1 MYIISEDC
9 KSQVLFGQSATNSP
23 VSQNHLQEW
32 VVGSGVSPDIALKNI
47 KTIEK
52 SPELAHDSELFSLL
66 YPQPKRL
73 NTGRLDSYHLK
84 KFEDCL
90 KTSGWWLPAQNP
102 FRCPINKDVQWGQFK
117 PDNNTPIKESLN
129 GGKYQSVKVDSETC
143 DTYSCIFL
151 TPDIKQWELI
161 ATNNGLKMPPLPSS
175 LEEFDMGLAFWDWVK
190 EHPEIPAIIGEGGK
204 KAGCFFT
211 LGQVPVAIPG
221 ITMWGKDGELLPELK
236 ILAEGGRHFLICHDS
251 DIKFKTRKDCF
262 SQFQKLAQKLEELG
276 SRVYHLE
283 IPRKRG
289 VKMGIDDFIVS
300 GGKFSQLTKKHW
312 KNMAPPELPFGV
324 DYKENLYLIK
334 YCHDKVKVRE
344 LILELCQERVLY
356 NYLTKDFV
364 VDGQKIE
371 NDEFVY
377 HIEEKFKIKFLRED
391 QSFSTFRYAVRS
403 FSPVASYLNSLSEE
417 NPDYIE
423 EYIRKTLF
431 ITNPLQIKM
440 IRKKLIATCALGIAG
455 EKVSTKDDTALIL
468 KGPQGIGKSTF
479 LKILA
484 SPELFCD
491 NIYNFLDKDERI
503 KAHKYW
509 IIEWQELE
517 TFLGRRETS
526 LVKSILS
533 TQEDHL
539 RKPYGRVDERMVRHF
554 SIWGTTNQNEF
565 LSDNT
570 GNRRYLVVNVNQK
583 IDLEYARINRDK
595 LWAAVK
601 AAYLSGEKWWFDRKE
616 ESDIEH
622 ENFEYTIKDRDLGE
636 TIAPVLAELLSQGL
650 ETISISSLK
659 LQNLL
664 EKKLVEFGSSVN
676 LNFKALKHYM
686 ENLDCVYRKSL
697 VGDEQGKRGYIIS
710 ATSKVMDL
718 ISSFGYSIKGQ
729 NKDKPQIIK
738 SLEKKADMADV
749 SLVINETCH
758 LSNPDTESNTADMA
772 LMAPI
777 FTNFSINEKEK
788 NEEIEPPIENQIEIP
803 EKIDSKAEKEDEETL
818 IYYQVGDYVRDIS
831 GGPREDQPQPEL
843 IYIVTEILEEP
854 ITGCPGAY
862 GKYMIEDLQD
872 QFMAYC
878 IGGWF
883 LEKVSLNDQ
892 ELLEIKVQKIG
903 ATSAIDSESPSRS
916 QFDERQ
922 QDFAPSAREENC
934 SAREENSSAMGN
946 NPSSKKIGRSV
957 RDS

>member
-1 MYIISEDC
+1 MMHLISEES
-9 KSQVLFGQSATNSP
+9 KSQVFSGKSFTNSP
-23 VSQNHLQEW
+23 VSQSHLQEW
-32 VVGSGVSPDIALKNI
+32 VLGSGVSPDIVLKNI
-47 KTIEK
+47 KTIEQG
-52 SPELAHDSELFSLL
+52 PELAHESELFSLL
-66 YPQPKRL
+66 YPEPKRL
-73 NTGRLDSYHLK
+73 NVGRLDSYHLT

-102 FRCPINKDVQWGQFK
+102 FRCPINKNVQWGQFK

-129 GGKYQSVKVDSETC
+129 GGKYQSVKVNSEEC

-151 TPDIKQWELI
+151 TPEIKQWEQI
-161 ATNNGLKMPPLPSS
+161 AKNNGLKMPSLPSS
-175 LEEFDMGLAFWDWVK
+175 PEDFDMGLAFWDWVK
-190 EHPEIPAIIGEGGK
+190 EHPEIPTIIGEGGK
-204 KAGCFFT
+204 KAGCLFT

-300 GGKFSQLTKKHW
+300 GGKFSQVTKKHW
-312 KNMAPPELPFGV
+312 KNVAPPELPLGV
-324 DYKENLYLIK
+324 DYQENIYIIK

-344 LILELCQERVLY
+344 LILELCQDRVLY

-377 HIEEKFKIKFLRED
+377 YIEEKFKIKFLRED
-391 QSFSTFRYAVRS
+391 QLFSTFRYVVRS
-403 FSPVASYLNSLSEE
+403 FSPVALYLNSLSEE
-417 NPDYIE
+417 NPDYID

-431 ITNPLQIKM
+431 ITNPFQIKM

-455 EKVSTKDDTALIL
+455 EKVSVKDDTALIL

-484 SPELFCD
+484 SSELFCD

-509 IIEWQELE
+509 MIEWQELE

-601 AAYLSGEKWWFDRKE
+601 AAYISGEKWWFDRKE
-616 ESDIEH
+616 ESNIEN

-636 TIAPVLAELLSQGL
+636 TIAPVLADLLSQGL

-659 LQNLL
+659 LQKLL
-664 EKKLVEFGSSVN
+664 EKKLIEFGSSVN
-676 LNFKALKHYM
+676 LNYKSLKHYM
-686 ENLDCVYRKSL
+686 ENLGCVYKKCL
-697 VGDEQGKRGYIIS
+697 VGNEQGKRGYIIS

-718 ISSFGYSIKGQ
+718 ISSFGYFIRCQ
-729 NKDKPQIIK
+729 NKDKSQILK
-738 SLEKKADMADV
+738 PLDKKADMADV
-749 SLVINETCH
+749 SLEINKTCQF
-758 LSNPDTESNTADMA
+758 SNPDTESNMADMA
-772 LMAPI
+772 LMAPV

-788 NEEIEPPIENQIEIP
+788 NEEIESPIEIP
-803 EKIDSKAEKEDEETL
+803 EKINNKQDQEDEETL

-831 GGPREDQPQPEL
+831 GGPREDQPQPER
-843 IYIVTEILEEP
+843 IYIVKEILEEP

-862 GKYMIEDLQD
+862 GKYMIEDLQG
-872 QFMAYC
+872 QFMAYR

-892 ELLEIKVQKIG
+892 ELLEIKDQKIG
-903 ATSAIDSESPSRS
+903 ATSAIDAESPSRS

-922 QDFAPSAREENC
+922 QDFTPSAIEENC
-934 SAREENSSAMGN
+934 SAIEEI
-946 NPSSKKIGRSV
+946 PLL
-957 RDS
+957 